1 MTSATTI
8 GARFAGA
15 AVPGAAAVLA
25 TGTAREPSCDAHAAA
40 KKRAEITR
48 AARTRTEYHA
58 DPMKRLLFALA
69 LLACNK
75 TDASQTT
82 AEAAAPAATKSAA
95 PAAPFTGTL
104 TGDRV
109 MGAKGLVHPFDP
121 WPDAQ
126 AKLEAQ
132 VGKATL
138 VKNDKYSWAASQGDD
153 CFYMQVE
160 KQKDGT
166 VGMVM
171 DPMKV
176 SKGGPIMNWDDCL
189 TAAGVRKESAEDPN
203 APGPPTDGKAVSV
216 TDLRDGAT
224 KARSKW
230 NGASVTVKGLYLNVT
245 NLESNGVPMA
255 NVSITAAKADLK
267 NVISC
272 SLADPKTAPEKA
284 HQYDPMTV
292 QGTVK
297 VRDML
302 TGGGDK
308 VIDVDLEGCKVVSTK
323 AK

>member
-1 MTSATTI
+1 VAD
-8 GARFAGA
+8 AL
-15 AVPGAAAVLA
+15 AVA
-25 TGTAREPSCDAHAAA
+25 TGTAREAPCDAHAPH
-40 KKRAEITR
+40 KKIEIARAS
-48 AARTRTEYHA
+48 RTRDEYHA
-58 DPMKRLLFALA
+58 AHMKRLVIALA

-75 TDASQTT
+75 PDTSSSTQ
-82 AEAAAPAATKSAA
+82 AAASSVPATT
-95 PAAPFTGTL
+95 PPAPFTGAL

-109 MGAKGLVHPFDP
+109 MGSKGIVHPFDA
-121 WPDAQ
+121 WNGAN
-126 AKLEAQ
+126 AKLEGQ
-132 VGKATL
+132 MGKATL
-138 VKNDKYSWAASQGDD
+138 VKNDRYTWAVAQGDD
-153 CFYMQVE
+153 CFYTQVE

-189 TAAGVRKESAEDPN
+189 TGAGVRKEAAEDPN
-203 APGPPTDGKAVSV
+203 APGPPTDGKAIGVLE
-216 TDLRDGAT
+216 LRDGAA

-230 NGASVTVKGLYLNVT
+230 SGAKVTVKGLYLSTT
-245 NLESNGVPMA
+245 NLESNGTPMA
-255 NVSITAAKADLK
+255 NVSITAAKSDLK

-272 SLADPKTAPEKA
+272 SLADPKAVPAKA
-284 HQYDPMTV
+284 MQYDPITV

-308 VIDVDLEGCKVVSTK
+308 IVDVDLEACTMTK

>member
-1 MTSATTI
+1 
-8 GARFAGA
+8 
-15 AVPGAAAVLA
+15 
-25 TGTAREPSCDAHAAA
+25 
-40 KKRAEITR
+40 
-48 AARTRTEYHA
+48 
-58 DPMKRLLFALA
+58 MKRLVIALA

-75 TDASQTT
+75 PDTSSTQPTAST
-82 AEAAAPAATKSAA
+82 SAA
-95 PAAPFTGTL
+95 SSTPSAPFTGQL

-109 MGAKGLVHPFDP
+109 MGSKGLARPFDA
-121 WPDAQ
+121 WAGAE

-132 VGKATL
+132 MGKATS
-138 VKNDKYSWAASQGDD
+138 VKDDRYTWAVAQGDD
-153 CFYMQVE
+153 CFYTQVE

-189 TAAGVRKESAEDPN
+189 TAAGVRKEAAEDPN
-203 APGPPTDGKAVSV
+203 APGPPTDGKAIGVLE
-216 TDLRDGAT
+216 LRDGAT

-230 NGASVTVKGLYLNVT
+230 SGAKVTVKGLYLSTT
-245 NLESNGVPMA
+245 NLESPKNGIATPMA
-255 NVSITAAKADLK
+255 NVSITAAKSDLK

-272 SLADPKTAPEKA
+272 SLADPTSAPAKA
-284 HQYDPMTV
+284 MQYDPIAV

-308 VIDVDLEGCKVVSTK
+308 IVDVELEGCAVTK

>member
-1 MTSATTI
+1 
-8 GARFAGA
+8 
-15 AVPGAAAVLA
+15 
-25 TGTAREPSCDAHAAA
+25 
-40 KKRAEITR
+40 
-48 AARTRTEYHA
+48 
-58 DPMKRLLFALA
+58 MKRLLFALA

-75 TDASQTT
+75 TDASRAT

-95 PAAPFTGTL
+95 PASPFTGTL

-109 MGAKGLVHPFDP
+109 IGAKGLVRPSSP
-121 WPDAQ
+121 WSEAQ

-132 VGKATL
+132 MGKPT
-138 VKNDKYSWAASQGDD
+138 VVHEDKYLWGVMQGDD
-153 CFYMQVE
+153 CYYVQVE
-160 KQKDGT
+160 KQKDDT

-176 SKGGPIMNWDDCL
+176 AKGTLPGNWNECL
-189 TAAGVRKESAEDPN
+189 VAAGLRKEAVEDPN

-216 TDLRDGAT
+216 IALRDGAT

-230 NGASVTVKGLYLNVT
+230 SGANVTVKGLYLNVT
-245 NLESNGVPMA
+245 NLESNGTPMA
-255 NVSITAAKADLK
+255 NVSITAAKGDL
-267 NVISC
+267 NDVTSC
-272 SLADPKTAPEKA
+272 SLADPKTAPNKA
-284 HQYDPMTV
+284 HQYDPITV

-302 TGGGDK
+302 TGGGEK